1 LSNRWQVYLTT
12 GKKSLFGLREGC
24 TLEMADR
31 FFLRRLG
38 IMVVGLGERSKGIS
52 EYLEE
57 KKIVMDCVIYSEVA
71 LTCWANICK
80 MTLY

>member
-1 LSNRWQVYLTT
+1 
-12 GKKSLFGLREGC
+12 
-24 TLEMADR
+24 
-31 FFLRRLG
+31 
-38 IMVVGLGERSKGIS
+38 MVVGLGERSKGIS

-57 KKIVMDCVIYSEVA
+57 KKIVMDCVIYSEVS

>member
-1 LSNRWQVYLTT
+1 
-12 GKKSLFGLREGC
+12 
-24 TLEMADR
+24 
-31 FFLRRLG
+31 
-38 IMVVGLGERSKGIS
+38 MVVGLGERSKGIS